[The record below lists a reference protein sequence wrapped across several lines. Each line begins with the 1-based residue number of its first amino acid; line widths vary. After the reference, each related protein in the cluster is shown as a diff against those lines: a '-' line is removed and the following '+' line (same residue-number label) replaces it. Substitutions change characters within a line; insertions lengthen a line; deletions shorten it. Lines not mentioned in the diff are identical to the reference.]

1 MSFKRR
7 RHIQNDCK
15 FWLQVLV
22 KFCYFKYLH
31 FCLSVRKLTKL
42 IFFRILC
49 IGIFN
54 DWFANHF
61 MSVFLYKF
69 QSMEKTYIIE
79 KEKKN
84 LKQCKKNFVIFSKK
98 SALSFHS
105 NELLT
110 LTYNLWILMINYP
123 NYLYKKRIAYVFG
136 FIAATGY
143 TICSLSVLIKII
155 YLCYIYSV
163 EFWRIIYYLSWW
175 TKK

>member
-1 MSFKRR
+1 MITGTCEVLLF
-7 RHIQNDCK
+7 
-15 FWLQVLV
+15 QVLT
-22 KFCYFKYLH
+22 L
-31 FCLSVRKLTKL
+31 LSFGSKVYKIDI
-42 IFFRILC
+42 IFFES
-49 IGIFN
+49 
-54 DWFANHF
+54 FALAYSMTDLQTISWAF
-61 MSVFLYKF
+61 FFYKF
-69 QSMEKTYIIE
+69 QSMEKTHIIE

-84 LKQCKKNFVIFSKK
+84 LKQRKKNFVIFSKK

-105 NELLT
+105 NEFRSSDIA
-110 LTYNLWILMINYP
+110 YNLWILLINYP